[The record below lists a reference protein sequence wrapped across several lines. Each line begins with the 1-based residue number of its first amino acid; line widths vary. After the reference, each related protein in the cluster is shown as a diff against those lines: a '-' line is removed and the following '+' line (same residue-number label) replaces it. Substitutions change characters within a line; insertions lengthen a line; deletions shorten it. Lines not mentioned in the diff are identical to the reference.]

1 MLNYQLKSELVL
13 VIEYFWQLQTF
24 LNLFTEFARAGV
36 LRLLKIILDPS
47 NSKLLDMA
55 FKILPSDTIKPLK

>member
-36 LRLLKIILDPS
+36 QRLLKIILDPS

>member
-55 FKILPSDTIKPLK
+55 FKILPSDTIKLLK